1 MGTKLQTQSRE
12 ILHAC
17 NVYRCTLLW
26 FLVLQSSQKHLLS
39 SAGHWWRLP
48 KKFHSKCIKLLTLR
62 KDWPPETITPP
73 FFKSP
78 HPAPSER
85 TWFCVI
91 ALNRRSG
98 WTEWCGTWSF
108 GICALSGPGGP
119 GGVSSH
125 LLASGKSYQGS
136 QQWLSSSDTH
146 GGLLLNQIESLSS
159 ATQAG
164 IICSGISLWWF
175 LWTFLVVQWIREE
188 KHVILSSEKGPK
200 CHSRCICIYIY
211 CASIYILHIYC
222 VYMHILCIYGGLS
235 LWRDSDL
242 MTGWAIK
249 LGHQPSHS
257 SIGIFS
263 ICISVCIFFVFE
275 KIFGKEHDHV
285 CNIYLISHF
294 SIILSHF
301 HH

>member
-1 MGTKLQTQSRE
+1 M
-12 ILHAC
+12 
-17 NVYRCTLLW
+17 
-26 FLVLQSSQKHLLS
+26 
-39 SAGHWWRLP
+39 
-48 KKFHSKCIKLLTLR
+48 

-91 ALNRRSG
+91 ALNWLSG

-200 CHSRCICIYIY
+200 CHSRCICAYIFT
-211 CASIYILHIYC
+211 LHKY
-222 VYMHILCIYGGLS
+222 ILCIYTMCINTYCAYMGD
-235 LWRDSDL
+235 WVSDEIL
-242 MTGWAIK
+242 TWWQAGQSNWATSPVIPL
-249 LGHQPSHS
+249 LGY
-257 SIGIFS
+257 FL
-263 ICISVCIFFVFE
+263 FVFLSVFFLYSR
-275 KIFGKEHDHV
+275 KYLGKTWPCV
-285 CNIYLISHF
+285 
-294 SIILSHF
+294 
-301 HH
+301 